1 MATTIDSG
9 LFRNPNRDLV
19 VNIKG
24 TKKPVS
30 DDYAYPKQDWFWTG
44 KRPVFGECPG
54 VAEDGHMTSLPLPD
68 VSEKGTRQQLLDYF
82 DNTWTLTEVLFSGL
96 QGREVFL
103 RSPWHQL
110 RHPLIFYY
118 GHVAALYINKLRV
131 AGLIKDPVD
140 EELEQ
145 IVETGVDEMSWD
157 DLSKNDME
165 WPDLRRITEYR
176 RTVYGIV
183 KNLILDGDWSFPIR
197 INDPAW
203 ALIMGYEHERIHL
216 ETSSV
221 LIRELPAH
229 LVTLP
234 AQFPKNHPS
243 AFDGS
248 SGRKVQNEMLSVE
261 AGEVH
266 LGKPHDFRS
275 FGWDNEYGTR
285 SAQVAGFTASKF
297 LITNGEFLEFVRAG
311 GYGNRAY
318 WTEAGWQ
325 WRVFRNIHFPTFW
338 CPDGPVGLH
347 QYKMRAIFDVIDLPL
362 SWPVDVNV
370 HEAKAYCAW
379 KTLQDKPQH
388 PYRLITENE
397 HNMLRDASTRDL
409 ALGAARDPVM
419 VQTGSQMASRK
430 GAQYN
435 SNLAWG
441 SQSPVD
447 ALAPSSTG
455 FHDVFGNAWHW
466 TEDDFN
472 MLDGFEVSPLYVDFS
487 TPCFDGLHNIIMG
500 GSFMSTGDEASIFS
514 RFHFRPHFHQ
524 HASFRMCSGPN
535 VGVQLPKLGTN
546 GLSSAAPNLS
556 ADMEGEV
563 DERMLNQYGTRQD
576 VQPWES
582 GPDSGLSFP
591 ARIAKVASEWARE
604 KDVSLKRVLDLG
616 CTVGG
621 CSMELAKTVPEV
633 VGVDFP
639 HLIAAAEEMKRDGQR
654 LFNMKEEGDVYTEL
668 LASVDSKIDRTR
680 VNFKPVDPCGISAAD
695 SGSFNAVVMTN
706 LLERLPAPA
715 QCLENLVGKH
725 GLVKPGGLLILSTTG
740 SWSTSYTPK
749 SQWLGGYK
757 DEAGNE
763 VRTLDGIK
771 AVMAGLNGELQ
782 LIHRED
788 VPMLMRQDARNFQF
802 KMVETTVWQRQT
814 ALDDN

>member
-1 MATTIDSG
+1 
-9 LFRNPNRDLV
+9 
-19 VNIKG
+19 
-24 TKKPVS
+24 
-30 DDYAYPKQDWFWTG
+30 
-44 KRPVFGECPG
+44 
-54 VAEDGHMTSLPLPD
+54 
-68 VSEKGTRQQLLDYF
+68 
-82 DNTWTLTEVLFSGL
+82 
-96 QGREVFL
+96 
-103 RSPWHQL
+103 
-110 RHPLIFYY
+110 
-118 GHVAALYINKLRV
+118 
-131 AGLIKDPVD
+131 
-140 EELEQ
+140 
-145 IVETGVDEMSWD
+145 
-157 DLSKNDME
+157 
-165 WPDLRRITEYR
+165 
-176 RTVYGIV
+176 
-183 KNLILDGDWSFPIR
+183 
-197 INDPAW
+197 
-203 ALIMGYEHERIHL
+203 
-216 ETSSV
+216 
-221 LIRELPAH
+221 
-229 LVTLP
+229 
-234 AQFPKNHPS
+234 
-243 AFDGS
+243 
-248 SGRKVQNEMLSVE
+248 
-261 AGEVH
+261 
-266 LGKPHDFRS
+266 
-275 FGWDNEYGTR
+275 
-285 SAQVAGFTASKF
+285 
-297 LITNGEFLEFVRAG
+297 
-311 GYGNRAY
+311 
-318 WTEAGWQ
+318 
-325 WRVFRNIHFPTFW
+325 
-338 CPDGPVGLH
+338 
-347 QYKMRAIFDVIDLPL
+347 
-362 SWPVDVNV
+362 
-370 HEAKAYCAW
+370 
-379 KTLQDKPQH
+379 
-388 PYRLITENE
+388 
-397 HNMLRDASTRDL
+397 
-409 ALGAARDPVM
+409 
-419 VQTGSQMASRK
+419 
-430 GAQYN
+430 
-435 SNLAWG
+435 
-441 SQSPVD
+441 
-447 ALAPSSTG
+447 
-455 FHDVFGNAWHW
+455 
-466 TEDDFN
+466 

-500 GSFMSTGDEASIFS
+500 GSFMSTGDQASIFS

-563 DERMLNQYGTRQD
+563 DERMLNQYGARQD

-591 ARIAKVASEWARE
+591 SRIAKIASEWARK

-654 LFNMKEEGDVYTEL
+654 LFNMKEEGDVCTEL

-763 VRTLDGIK
+763 ARTLDGIK

-788 VPMLMRQDARNFQF
+788 VPMLLRQDARNFQF
-802 KMVETTVWQRQT
+802 MMAETTVWQRRT